1 LRLGCTVAELLSRI
15 SSKELTEWIA
25 FSAVEPFGGD
35 ADYLGSAIVAQTVA
49 NVNRS
54 KGQRPYKVK
63 EFLPKFDD
71 KPQSVDEMMQF
82 AEVFTH
88 ALGGEDRRE

>member
-1 LRLGCTVAELLSRI
+1 M
-15 SSKELTEWIA
+15 TEWIA
-25 FSAVEPFGGD
+25 FAKIEPFGGD

-49 NVNRS
+49 NVNRDKS
-54 KGQRPYKVK
+54 QRAYKVQ

-71 KPQSVDEMMQF
+71 KPQSEDSMLQF
-82 AEVFTH
+82 AEMMTA